1 MIYIGRFITG
11 FASAVPSV
19 VIAGSVEDMF
29 NAKKRIWI
37 VVLWNVGTTMGLCFG
52 PVYAAYITAAA
63 GWKWVFY
70 SAGIVTG
77 VLFFALVAV
86 KESRP
91 SILLGRKI
99 KEIQKHTNI
108 SDLEWHNPD
117 HLPDMKALVDVVV
130 VRPFTLLF
138 TEPLVMII
146 ATISAISWGIIYLF
160 TEFLTPIYQSMGLSK
175 TQSSLTFLAI
185 ALGTLFTILPRF
197 WDMRIAR
204 ARKRKQE
211 PLQP

>member
-29 NAKKRIWI
+29 NAKRRIWI

-52 PVYAAYITAAA
+52 PVYASYITAAA

-77 VLFFALVAV
+77 VLFVALIAI

-99 KEIQKHTNI
+99 EQIQKNTTI
-108 SDLEWHNPD
+108 TDLEWHNPD
-117 HLPDMKALVDVVV
+117 NLPSMRSLVDVVV

-160 TEFLTPIYQSMGLSK
+160 TESLTPIFQTMGLSRM
-175 TQSSLTFLAI
+175 QSTLTFLAI
-185 ALGTLFTILPRF
+185 ALGTLFTMLPRF
-197 WDMRIAR
+197 WDMRVAR
-204 ARKRKQE
+204 ARRRKQE